1 MGLKNID
8 VEIEKL
14 ERFMS
19 TEKSNKPPP
28 ICVKFRAL
36 HTRVSQGINED
47 IEDIQS
53 HVLKAAKLLKNSTKY
68 KIIGIGNDLT
78 DSQLTQQK
86 QLIKTRNELNS
97 ALNGTEDYLHGI
109 RGDRVVKVTKP
120 TSNQNGNSS

>member
-1 MGLKNID
+1 MGLKNIE

-14 ERFMS
+14 ERFKP
-19 TEKSNKPPP
+19 TEKSNKTPP
-28 ICVKFRAL
+28 IRVKFRAL
-36 HTRVSQGINED
+36 HIRVMEGLNEN
-47 IEDIQS
+47 IEDIQLC
-53 HVLKAAKLLKNSTKY
+53 VLKAAKLLKNSTNY
-68 KIIGIGNDLT
+68 KNIGIGNDLT

-97 ALNGTEDYLHGI
+97 ALNGTEDYPHGI